1 MNSATRRTFLQTAA
15 SALAA
20 APFVAAPLTGA
31 SSKKTALAP
40 GMHSLMVR
48 LRGVHNFLTTPFL
61 PDYGLDADG
70 LRNNAAHYARAGT
83 PDTTLVVGG
92 GLGELFALNGGE
104 QRAMAEAAAAGSQGR
119 MPVVVGA
126 GGGYRLALDM
136 ARNAEQAGA
145 DALLLFSPPYG
156 ASDAE
161 GAYQY
166 FKQVAASVGIG
177 VILYPRGKES
187 HWASTIR
194 RLAEIPNIIG
204 FKDASGDIKIGQSLA
219 PLVPDRF
226 LWIAESETH
235 AAKAMPAG
243 ARAYTTAVAV
253 FTPNACREFWQHGI
267 AGRVDQMNAVRKQ
280 KLDPVLKLRGVKPGY
295 GISGIKVG
303 LEALGLA
310 GGPVRP
316 PGTQVLAADRAKIA
330 EIALRRS
337 EAAIR

>member
-1 MNSATRRTFLQTAA
+1 MNATSRRTFLRAA
-15 SALAA
+15 TCGLAGAPLAA
-20 APFVAAPLTGA
+20 PVTGA
-31 SSKKTALAP
+31 SAKKTARAP
-40 GMHSLMVR
+40 GMHSLMLR

-83 PDTTLVVGG
+83 PDTILVVGG

-104 QRAMAEAAAAGSQGR
+104 QRAMAEAAVAGSQGR

-156 ASDAE
+156 AGDAE

-166 FKQVAASVGIG
+166 FKQVAASVSIG

-267 AGRVDQMNAVRKQ
+267 AGRLAEMNAVRVQ
-280 KLDPVLKLRGVKPGY
+280 KIDPVLELRRVKPGY
-295 GISGIKVG
+295 GISAIKVG

-316 PGTQVLAADRAKIA
+316 PGTQVLAADRATIA
-330 EIALRRS
+330 EIAIRHS